1 MRAYVDTNVYIS
13 YLLSQDST
21 SPPTRVILAGIAGKY
36 TLLTSEIVI
45 SELRDKI
52 ANKPYLSARISGSA
66 VEEFVELFR
75 TRTEIVTGVPTD
87 FPMISRDRDDDFHI
101 MHAVLGHA
109 DYLVA
114 GDHDLQVLG
123 DDESVRIVSQ
133 AEFVQILGL

>member
-13 YLLSQDST
+13 HLLSQDSF
-21 SPPTRVILAGIAGKY
+21 SPPTRVILAGISEKY

-45 SELRDKI
+45 SELRGKI
-52 ANKPYLSARISGSA
+52 ANKPYLSARISGSD
-66 VEEFVELFR
+66 VEEFVELIR

-87 FPMISRDRDDDFHI
+87 FPMISRERDDDFHI

-123 DDESVRIVSQ
+123 EFEGVRIVSL
-133 AEFVQILGL
+133 ADFVKILDD